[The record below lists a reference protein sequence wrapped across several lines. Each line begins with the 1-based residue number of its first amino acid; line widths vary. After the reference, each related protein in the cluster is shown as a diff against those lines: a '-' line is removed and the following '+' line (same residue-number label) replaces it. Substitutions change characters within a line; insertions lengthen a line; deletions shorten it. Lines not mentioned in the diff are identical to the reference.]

1 MARKTLE
8 MESPYRET
16 LAGVLSFSTFEEAE
30 ATIRAL
36 ERLAQQYR
44 AMGDRK
50 GVACCRMIAYRGRYR
65 AEIISRNPKVSLPK
79 RLEKGEI
86 ANWFRIWLETP
97 DLFEDWL
104 LMRKGTAEFQRLL
117 ELGQISR
124 QASR

>member
-8 MESPYRET
+8 MESPYRER

-30 ATIRAL
+30 ETLRTLA
-36 ERLAQQYR
+36 RLSQQYR
-44 AMGDRK
+44 AEGDRK

-79 RLEKGEI
+79 RLQKREM

-97 DLFEDWL
+97 ELFDDWL
-104 LMRKGTAEFQRLL
+104 LMRKGTEEFRRLL
-117 ELGQISR
+117 EI
-124 QASR
+124 